1 MRLNT
6 RLIELERAADKKGS
20 DLSALSDEELT
31 ERILQLAH
39 QIGLNNLETKI
50 RAQVE
55 SLVQLQG

>member
-6 RLIELERAADKKGS
+6 RLIKLEREADKKGS

-31 ERILQLAH
+31 VRILQLAN
-39 QIGLNNLETKI
+39 QIGLKNLETNI

-55 SLVQLQG
+55 SLVRMQS